1 MENYKSNKRYL
12 WVELVLVLI
21 TIFTTT
27 SILGQQKATDSTKLT
42 WTNRIGMEFRL
53 IQPGSM
59 MVGRVELECPDPPD
73 TRDVDEKVRW
83 TQEDFKRCQSLA
95 KSHSRPGFMV
105 TMEKPYYMG
114 KYEVTQGQW
123 KKVMGANPSFFQG
136 DKIEGESGQHPVENV
151 TWSQAQAFIKNLNSL
166 DSTAKY
172 RLPTEFE
179 WEYAARAGNEELLSW
194 SETRVRA
201 WIQNTNKGS
210 TRSVGQMKPN
220 AWGLYDMLGNVWEW
234 VADYYNNKTFPDP
247 VPPES
252 GDVHVLRGG
261 SFISDVANATYFY
274 HAGGP
279 GNGYDVGFRIVREVK

>member
-1 MENYKSNKRYL
+1 MERCNLNKRCKKL
-12 WVELVLVLI
+12 EVLSVLI
-21 TIFTTT
+21 TILATTT
-27 SILGQQKATDSTKLT
+27 ILAQQKATDSTQIT
-42 WTNRIGMEFRL
+42 WINGIGMEFRL

-59 MVGRVELECPDPPD
+59 MVGRVELECPDSPD
-73 TRDVDEKVRW
+73 TRDVDKKVKW
-83 TQEDFKRCQSLA
+83 TQEDFENCERLA
-95 KSHSRPGFMV
+95 NLHSKPGFMV
-105 TMEKPYYMG
+105 TIEEPFYMG

-123 KKVMGANPSFFQG
+123 QKVMGTNPSFFQG
-136 DKIEGESGQHPVENV
+136 EKIDGESDQHPVENV
-151 TWSQAQAFIKNLNSL
+151 TWVQAQAFIKKLNAL
-166 DSTAKY
+166 DASAEY

-194 SETRVRA
+194 AETRESA
-201 WIQNTNKGS
+201 WIQDTNKGG
-210 TRSVGQMKPN
+210 TRPVGQMKPN

-234 VADYYNNKTFPDP
+234 VADYYNNKTFPDT

-252 GDVHVLRGG
+252 GELHVLRGG